1 MSALISD
8 NTTLLRYIP
17 NTLKAVAGET
27 SLYDKIQYHLLHAET
42 WLTDTFV
49 STDTM
54 SRIKTYSDITPLLH
68 FCRIIVTAEAM
79 LHAIPQLDLILTP
92 NGFGIV
98 SNQNIAPAS
107 KERIERLLL
116 SLEKTRDDALQTI
129 QPMLLEA
136 HHWLNSKP
144 YNFFAKTMF
153 PTLDIVQ
160 NLGFNDHIWLKYTD
174 IRNQLIII
182 EDKLARDYFSESL
195 METLRKCIIRNDFSK
210 SPDSNAYLKL
220 SNRIRSIEFSILRTG
235 EFPTPSIIDAVNL
248 IRTTKFT
255 TFPDWWK
262 SDLPNLF
269 KDHGYKNKKDS
280 PGYFF

>member
-1 MSALISD
+1 MSALIPD
-8 NTTLLRYIP
+8 NTTLLKYIP

-54 SRIKTYSDITPLLH
+54 SRIKNYSDITPLPH

-136 HHWLNSKP
+136 HHWLNSEP
-144 YNFFAKTMF
+144 YKFFSQTMF

-182 EDKLARDYFSESL
+182 EDKLSRDYFSESL
-195 METLRKCIIRNDFSK
+195 METLRACIIKNNFTSTREPS
-210 SPDSNAYLKL
+210 SYLKL

>member
-1 MSALISD
+1 MSNLISD
-8 NTTLLRYIP
+8 NTTLLKYIP

-27 SLYDKIQYHLLHAET
+27 SLYDKIQYHLLHAEQ
-42 WLTDTFV
+42 WLTTTFV

-54 SRIKTYSDITPLLH
+54 SRIKTYSDSTPLLH
-68 FCRIIVTAEAM
+68 FCRIIVTAEAI

-136 HHWLNSKP
+136 HHWINSAP
-144 YNFFAKTMF
+144 YDFFAKTMF
-153 PTLDIVQ
+153 PTLDIVHD
-160 NLGFNDHIWLKYTD
+160 LGFNDHIWQRYTD

-182 EDKLARDYFSESL
+182 EDKLARDYFSENL
-195 METLRKCIIRNDFSK
+195 METLRKCIIKNDFSSTK
-210 SPDSNAYLKL
+210 EPSVHQKL

-248 IRTTKFT
+248 IRTSKFT
-255 TFPDWWK
+255 TFPEWWT
-262 SDLPNLF
+262 SDLHDLF

-280 PGYFF
+280 AGYFF